1 MQNVQVRKQLDG
13 TVRYRAR
20 VIVAGKQ
27 VTSAWADKAT
37 AKRDVRRLLDQRDA
51 GRLASAA
58 GSTVR
63 DYLEQYVAGRQAVNA
78 NTATKYRDQSRRI
91 AGVIGDVPLT
101 ALREETVE
109 HLRDELTAR
118 GLAGS
123 TVNGDLRLLGS
134 ALEVAERRGLLRV
147 PNPAAARHVERPSGK
162 AAPAPVLGPDA
173 VRKILEA
180 VVGDPVLDVAVHLA
194 VGATLRR
201 AEVLGLRWS
210 AVDLEAGTIAVLP
223 GATYTRGGFGNPKSA
238 AGVRVI
244 PAPAF
249 VLDTLRR
256 HRDAQAVRPIGDAL
270 VLSNGG
276 RPYNPTSL
284 SRAWRL
290 FREAHVD
297 LVPAG
302 MTYHDL
308 RHGAAQALVE
318 AGVSREV
325 IMRVAGWSA
334 EAMPE
339 LYAPGLSAEAARDV
353 ADRLQQQL
361 GGAR

>member
-1 MQNVQVRKQLDG
+1 M
-13 TVRYRAR
+13 AR
-20 VIVAGKQ
+20 GG
-27 VTSAWADKAT
+27 SP
-37 AKRDVRRLLDQRDA
+37 
-51 GRLASAA
+51 LAP
-58 GSTVR
+58 T
-63 DYLEQYVAGRQAVNA
+63 
-78 NTATKYRDQSRRI
+78 TATKYRDQSRRI
-91 AGVIGDVPLT
+91 AGVIGDVPLSR
-101 ALREETVE
+101 LREADVE
-109 HLRDELTAR
+109 RLRDELLER
-118 GLAGS
+118 GNAGT
-123 TVNGDLRLLGS
+123 TVNNTLRLLGS

-147 PNPAAARHVERPSGK
+147 PNPAAARHVERPSAK
-162 AAPAPVLGPDA
+162 STPAPVLEPEA
-173 VRKILEA
+173 ARRILEA

-194 VGATLRR
+194 LGGTLRR

-210 AVDLEAGTIAVLP
+210 AVDLEAGTLTIT
-223 GATYTRGGFGNPKSA
+223 ATYNGHGFAGPKSD

-244 PAPAF
+244 PAAPF
-249 VLDTLRR
+249 VLEALRR
-256 HRDAQAVRPIGDAL
+256 HRDAQAVAPIADAL

-290 FREAHVD
+290 FREAHAE

-334 EAMPE
+334 DAMPE
-339 LYAPGLSAEAARDV
+339 LYAPGLSDEAARDV
-353 ADRLQQQL
+353 ANRLQQQL
-361 GGAR
+361 GGRA